1 MPLHNFSTYA
11 DPLDL
16 LRRFVPAPLKAMYRI
31 GATRVMVQTNDF
43 TLLPTALL
51 GAGFDKAGGWDVEW
65 KLVRDADSVGPLATP
80 RFLTSEALTVVE
92 MGNACMVG
100 VDRERREL
108 LAFIGRDVDARTY
121 QEFLVPFLCRMMNDR
136 SGANDMAGFAPR
148 NAACAND

>member
-1 MPLHNFSTYA
+1 MPSHSFPTYA

-16 LRRFVPAPLKAMYRI
+16 LRRFVPTPLKAMYRI

-43 TLLPTALL
+43 ALLPTALL
-51 GAGFDKAGGWDVEW
+51 GAGCDRTAVWDLEW
-65 KLVRDADSVGPLATP
+65 KLVRDVDSKGPLTAP

-100 VDRERREL
+100 MDRERREL

-121 QEFLVPFLCRMMNDR
+121 QEFLVPLLCRMTNERPAAD
-136 SGANDMAGFAPR
+136 DIAGSAPR
-148 NAACAND
+148 NAVCAND